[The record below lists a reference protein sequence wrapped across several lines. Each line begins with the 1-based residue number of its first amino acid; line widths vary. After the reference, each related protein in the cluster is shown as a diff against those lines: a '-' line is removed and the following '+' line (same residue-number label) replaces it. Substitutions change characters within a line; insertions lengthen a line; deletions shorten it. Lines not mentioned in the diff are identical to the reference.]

1 MPNIIDVIDED
12 SLYFEIKKSKFIKN
26 NKIVKFDIPFSI
38 CDLSNIDNYIVRLKD
53 DYSDLIELMEKEIM
67 HKPSKESSIKRQ
79 IIEIEEAIKNNN
91 KIRIWTTHKEINS
104 YMMLLYICNYFSNKD
119 CDLYVLFSDELDD
132 EFYSPSCMNEHEL
145 EELSKLEHKL
155 TKEEIQE
162 YNSIWKQII
171 NTNSDMRIMENNNVK
186 CVSFDYYN
194 DTILDL
200 LKELREVKTIKLVA
214 RLMANIYFSDIFLT
228 YLIYRLIK
236 KGIIIVTKKEKR
248 LWESTIKINNNIKV

>member
-1 MPNIIDVIDED
+1 MSNIIDVIDGD

-38 CDLSNIDNYIVRLKD
+38 CDLSNINNYIVRLKD

-67 HKPSKESSIKRQ
+67 YKPSKESSIKKQ
-79 IIEIEEAIKNNN
+79 VIEIEEAIKNNN
-91 KIRIWTTHKEINS
+91 KIRIWTTHKEINA
-104 YMMLLYICNYFSNKD
+104 YMMLLYICNYFSDKD
-119 CDLYVLFSDELDD
+119 CDLYVLFSDELD
-132 EFYSPSCMNEHEL
+132 EKLYSPSCMNEHEL

-200 LKELREVKTIKLVA
+200 LKELGEVKTIKLVA
-214 RLMANIYFSDIFLT
+214 RLMTNIYFSDIFLT

-236 KGIIIVTKKEKR
+236 KGIIIITKKEKR
-248 LWESTIKINNNIKV
+248 LWESTIKINND